1 MATLLGS
8 FCVEVTSEKI
18 MVIIERVP
26 IQDLVGYRDSF
37 LKNLIALL
45 RIMRML

>member
-8 FCVEVTSEKI
+8 FCVEKI